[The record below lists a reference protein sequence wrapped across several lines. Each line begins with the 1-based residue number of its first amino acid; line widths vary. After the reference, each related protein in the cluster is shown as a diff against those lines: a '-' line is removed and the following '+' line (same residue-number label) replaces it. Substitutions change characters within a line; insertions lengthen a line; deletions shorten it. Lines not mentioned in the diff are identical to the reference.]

1 MFWDIFYLSERN
13 KEMPKVINVGNKL
26 NTASWSKY
34 ELGRFPNVKLGRN
47 CRINTNNILVKDEK
61 LSGYVNDRTMGALD
75 NYANHEN
82 IDVYI
87 TPLENDLFDDLA
99 IAVYDRSKSSRVMN
113 FPLKLPEGEKNLPEF
128 LRDLYTRIDKGIHPQ
143 KEEVKIKVV
152 KPSKLQDIVDYT
164 QAIVQRFNDKRI
176 EAVRNFVE
184 KNQDSNSEVMRT
196 LADAVEYRHY
206 DELYK

>member
-1 MFWDIFYLSERN
+1 
-13 KEMPKVINVGNKL
+13 MPKVINVGNKL
-26 NTASWSKY
+26 NMASWSKY
-34 ELGRFPNVKLGRN
+34 ELDRFPNVKLGRN
-47 CRINTNNILVKDEK
+47 CRINTNNVLVKDKK

-128 LRDLYTRIDKGIHPQ
+128 LRDLYTRIDKGLHPQ
-143 KEEVKIKVV
+143 KEEIKEKIV
-152 KPSKLQDIVDYT
+152 KPSKMQDITDYVQT
-164 QAIVQRFNDKRI
+164 VVQRFNDKRMDM
-176 EAVRNFVE
+176 VRNFVE
-184 KNQDSNSEVMRT
+184 RNQNSDSESLKT
-196 LADAVEYRHY
+196 IADVVEAINY
-206 DELYK
+206 DKLYK